1 MCHYGVKKEET
12 LCSKSLLRSGGGR
25 VDDDDHEND
34 GDEDDYDNDDDAD
47 YDYDDDDYDE
57 QLLDHAQLPMGK
69 WYDTGRHT
77 CTARRRN
84 KESARARCKKDDV
97 YATYSDDD
105 DDDEDPAAV
114 VG

>member
-1 MCHYGVKKEET
+1 MKET
-12 LCSKSLLRSGGGR
+12 LCRSLLRSGGGR

-77 CTARRRN
+77 CTARRR
-84 KESARARCKKDDV
+84 KESARARCKKDDG
-97 YATYSDDD
+97 YMQLYIATTTTTTKTQLPST
-105 DDDEDPAAV
+105 
-114 VG
+114 GNI